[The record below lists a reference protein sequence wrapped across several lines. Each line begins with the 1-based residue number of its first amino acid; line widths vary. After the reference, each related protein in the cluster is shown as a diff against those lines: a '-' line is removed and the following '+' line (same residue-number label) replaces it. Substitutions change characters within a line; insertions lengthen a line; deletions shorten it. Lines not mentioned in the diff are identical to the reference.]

1 MRGMQEDILLCDAIA
16 GLESKLGEEDRIILG
31 RIFKS
36 VVGIVGVMAT
46 GQKNI
51 NLLGVLLGS
60 TLQCISERGLLLA
73 DNALSISKM
82 MEGIKG
88 VDVQEVMDIFMQEG
102 RY

>member
-1 MRGMQEDILLCDAIA
+1 MKSMQEDVLLCDAIA
-16 GLESKLGEEDRIILG
+16 DLESKLSEEDKIVLG
-31 RIFKS
+31 RILKS
-36 VVGIVGVMAT
+36 IVGIVGVMAT

-60 TLQCISERGLLLA
+60 TLQCISERRILLE
-73 DNALSISKM
+73 DDALSISKM

-88 VDVQEVMDIFMQEG
+88 VDVQEVMDQFMREG